1 MECVTI
7 EDLAQTIEAVRL
19 SKAPKAMNA
28 NLCPFG
34 GALEH
39 IESSSWVTKL
49 VRGYFFVVA
58 AAS

>member
-1 MECVTI
+1 
-7 EDLAQTIEAVRL
+7 
-19 SKAPKAMNA
+19 MNA